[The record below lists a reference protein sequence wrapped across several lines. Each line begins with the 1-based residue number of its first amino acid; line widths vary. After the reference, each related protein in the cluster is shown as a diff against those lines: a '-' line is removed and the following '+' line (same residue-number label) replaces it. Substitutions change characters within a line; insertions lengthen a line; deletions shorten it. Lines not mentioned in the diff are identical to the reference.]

1 MLDYL
6 NINMPEYYAVGVK
19 DVSVDDQNDP
29 RKYYFDGHFKKDF
42 IYEGMRPELVLHF
55 LPSTKQKP
63 DGKIKFKTD
72 LRKYKDAIMWRATVA
87 AIFKS
92 LLNLYK
98 LGIVGC
104 NVMLC
109 DANSAF

>member
-1 MLDYL
+1 M
-6 NINMPEYYAVGVK
+6 K

-29 RKYYFDGHFKKDF
+29 RKYRFDGHFKKDF

-72 LRKYKDAIMWRATVA
+72 LSKYKDAIMWRATVA
-87 AIFKS
+87 
-92 LLNLYK
+92 
-98 LGIVGC
+98 GE
-104 NVMLC
+104 
-109 DANSAF
+109 